1 MIDAALASRLEQ
13 LEQDRF
19 QLVRQAAGHRL
30 RAFNT
35 MEALAPQA
43 AKVDMAIGV
52 FRYLREHWVLG
63 GSLLAIAGYALRRR
77 MGLPG
82 LAQIALRLGSYYLG
96 R

>member
-43 AKVDMAIGV
+43 AKVDMAIGILRCV
-52 FRYLREHWVLG
+52 REHWLLS
-63 GSLLAIAGYALRRR
+63 GSLLAIGGYALRRR
-77 MGLPG
+77 MGLPS
-82 LAQIALRLGSYYLG
+82 LAQIAFRLGSYYLG